1 MRDLVNFIYN
11 LYHEDDDFREKV
23 ERYHKDTKSTL
34 ILTVY
39 DEEKAR
45 QEVAKFVDIIHDK
58 VVVELGAG
66 IGLLALEM
74 SKYAR
79 YVIAIEK
86 DPAWSWVFVKN
97 YLYRKPR
104 NLLFVF
110 GDAEEF
116 VKLLNIKAD
125 VVVIYTRS
133 AIEYFIVLALC
144 FSPRKI
150 ILNGKIIEVKEG

>member
-58 VVVELGAG
+58 VVVELGLSL
-66 IGLLALEM
+66 IH
-74 SKYAR
+74 
-79 YVIAIEK
+79 I
-86 DPAWSWVFVKN
+86 
-97 YLYRKPR
+97 
-104 NLLFVF
+104 
-110 GDAEEF
+110 
-116 VKLLNIKAD
+116 
-125 VVVIYTRS
+125 
-133 AIEYFIVLALC
+133 
-144 FSPRKI
+144 
-150 ILNGKIIEVKEG
+150 